1 MTTSGQIVLPEVAEK
16 MVCKARIDA
25 RPADVGGLLLTHTNC
40 SRKTE
45 VGRTGFRVVVRCTDT
60 GERRL
65 WCQGCGRWVAKLPI
79 TFDAVMDPNW

>member
-1 MTTSGQIVLPEVAEK
+1 
-16 MVCKARIDA
+16 
-25 RPADVGGLLLTHTNC
+25 
-40 SRKTE
+40 